1 MSNTQRSIL
10 MKLAAKYDVDP
21 EKFWETLKATA
32 FKQRDG
38 TAPSN
43 EQMMALLIV
52 CDQYTLNPF
61 LKEIY
66 AFPDKHNGI
75 VPVVGVDGW
84 SRMINSHKDFDGIE
98 FRHSENFVT
107 PKQGKPCPAWMEAV
121 IYHKRRRRPVVI
133 REYLDEV
140 YNGESFS
147 TSPWRTHTKRML
159 RHKTQI
165 QGCRVAFGFTGI
177 YDQDEA
183 ERILKGEVVQ
193 EEVQPISS
201 ASLRDLDFTAVDNVL
216 DSLLIQT
223 STLNSWQAAH
233 ELVENRFNGTELQY
247 AKDRLIEAERE
258 SLHQM
263 NAAPGAAASDAGDRP
278 EAQPVPTHQADAFAP
293 ESAA

>member
-10 MKLAAKYDVDP
+10 MKLASKYEVDP

-38 TAPSN
+38 TTPTN

-52 CDQYTLNPF
+52 CDQYQLNPF

-66 AFPDKHNGI
+66 AFPDKANGI

-98 FRHSENFVT
+98 FRQAENFVT
-107 PKQGKPCPAWMEAV
+107 PKQGKPCPEWMEAV
-121 IYHKRRRRPVVI
+121 IYHQRRSRPVVI

-183 ERILKGEVVQ
+183 ERIINGEVVQ
-193 EEVQPISS
+193 EQVRPISS
-201 ASLRDLDFTAVDNVL
+201 ASLRELDFTAVDNVL
-216 DSLLIQT
+216 DDLLIQT
-223 STLNSWQAAH
+223 SKLNSWQAAH

-247 AKDRLIEAERE
+247 AKDRLVEAERE
-258 SLHQM
+258 SLQQM
-263 NAAPGAAASDAGDRP
+263 NAGQVVGASDAVDSPERP
-278 EAQPVPTHQADAFAP
+278 QAPVHQADAFGA